1 MSLRKESEVTMP
13 GEDYTQ
19 MRNAAA
25 AEAVDMGNILRE
37 LQMAEVGMY
46 RELSTE
52 NDPIRIQ
59 QLMEELKDIQKATKQ
74 AQKPQTQ
81 EAAPPAEAPPMEAPP
96 AEMAPEMA
104 PEMAAAPPMPIE

>member
-1 MSLRKESEVTMP
+1 MP

-19 MRNAAA
+19 MRHAAA

-59 QLMEELKDIQKATKQ
+59 QLMEELKDIQKAIKQ
-74 AQKPQTQ
+74 AQKAPMQ
-81 EAAPPAEAPPMEAPP
+81 EAAPPTEAPPMEAPP
-96 AEMAPEMA
+96 PEMA
-104 PEMAAAPPMPIE
+104 PAEMSPEMAPAPLMPPE

>member
-1 MSLRKESEVTMP
+1 MA
-13 GEDYTQ
+13 EDYTQ
-19 MRNAAA
+19 MRHAAA

-59 QLMEELKDIQKATKQ
+59 QLMEELKDIQKAIKQ

-81 EAAPPAEAPPMEAPP
+81 EAAPPAEEPPMEAPP
-96 AEMAPEMA
+96 PEMA
-104 PEMAAAPPMPIE
+104 PAEMPPEMGAAPPMPIE